1 MILDSIAIE
10 NFGAYGGYQ
19 EAILTPE
26 EGKPII
32 LFGGMNGG
40 GKTTLLDAVQLAFY
54 GSKAKLSNRNRLS
67 YREYLSQ
74 SIHRGTDPGE
84 GASITLCFRRMIEG
98 ETHSFE
104 LQRSWREGVKGI
116 EETIRV
122 RRDGKLDDVFTDHWD
137 EAIEAY
143 LPSGISHLFFFDGE
157 QVKELAE
164 GGHAAEILGTA
175 VHSLLGLDLV
185 DRLETDLKG
194 FERRKKAEALD
205 TETATKL
212 NQIRSELQ
220 HIDAAEEQAVVQEG
234 TLVNEKGRLEKA
246 LRDAEDRFRAEG
258 GQLFLQ
264 RQELESN
271 LTKLKAERTSLET
284 QFRELAA
291 GPLPLLMLEGLL
303 REAELQS
310 RHENDIR
317 RARMLVDA
325 LEARDRN
332 LLCTLNN
339 AAVAPELVKTIDG
352 ILHTDRSDREGLA
365 QEALVLD
372 ADESLAVH
380 IAHLRATLLPSAE
393 EQAQGFLKKL
403 VVLDER
409 IARLEGELERVPT
422 EDRITHL
429 QSAIDVARAAHQSKL
444 TELEAVRLRK
454 AALKAQ
460 RDIVEKTFDKL
471 SEHDIDSRFAE
482 DDRQRMLKHSSRV
495 RDTLVKF
502 RSRVVRNH
510 IARME
515 KLMLDSF
522 QTLLRKNDL
531 VTGLSINPE
540 TFEPTLTGRNGKTLA
555 IDRLSAGERQLLAT
569 SMLWGLARASG
580 RPVPTI
586 IDTPLGRL
594 DSSHRKHLVE
604 RYFPNASHQVLLLS
618 TDEEIVGKYHDS
630 IRPYTT
636 RSYLLAHNEQA
647 GQTNIEPGYF
657 EK

>member
-67 YREYLSQ
+67 YREYLRE

-84 GASITLCFRRMIEG
+84 GASITLRFRRMIEG
-98 ETHSFE
+98 ETRSFE

-185 DRLETDLKG
+185 DRLETDLKA

-205 TETATKL
+205 TETTTRL

-220 HIDAAEEQAVVQEG
+220 HIEAAQEQALMQEG
-234 TLVNEKGRLEKA
+234 TLVNEAGRLGKA
-246 LRDAEDRFRAEG
+246 LREAEDRFRAEG
-258 GQLFLQ
+258 GQLFLR
-264 RQELESN
+264 RQELESD
-271 LTKLKAERTSLET
+271 LDKLKTERTSLET

-291 GPLPLLMLEGLL
+291 GALPFLMIEGLL

-325 LEARDRN
+325 LEARDWN
-332 LLCTLNN
+332 LLSTLNN
-339 AAVAPELVKTIDG
+339 AAIAPALVQTIDG
-352 ILHTDRSDREGLA
+352 ILRADRIDREVIA
-365 QEALVLD
+365 QETLVLD
-372 ADESLAVH
+372 ADESLAIH
-380 IAHLRATLLPSAE
+380 IAHLRAMVLPSAE

-403 VVLDER
+403 AVLDER

-429 QSAIDVARAAHQSKL
+429 QSAVDQARAAHQSKL

-454 AALKAQ
+454 TALKAQ
-460 RDIVEKTFDKL
+460 RDMVEKTLDKL

-510 IARME
+510 IVRME
-515 KLMLDSF
+515 KLMLESF
-522 QTLLRKNDL
+522 QSLLRKNDL

-540 TFEPTLTGRNGKTLA
+540 TFEPTLTGRNGKALP

-604 RYFPNASHQVLLLS
+604 RYFPKASHQVLLLS

-630 IRPYTT
+630 IKPYTART
-636 RSYLLAHNEQA
+636 YLLAHNEQV
-647 GQTNIEPGYF
+647 GQTNIELGYF